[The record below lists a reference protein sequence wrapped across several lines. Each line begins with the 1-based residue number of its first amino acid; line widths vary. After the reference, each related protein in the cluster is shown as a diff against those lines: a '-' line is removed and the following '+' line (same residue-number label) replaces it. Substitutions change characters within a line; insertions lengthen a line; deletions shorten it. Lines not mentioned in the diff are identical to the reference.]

1 MTDDGQVLYA
11 RRGDDWVLRVQGALR
26 YTNAN
31 AVDRFIDD
39 LFTRRRP
46 SSVCVDLND
55 TTAIDST
62 GIGLLAKIA
71 RGLARDHHSR
81 PILFSRNPEINELLA
96 SVCLDDVCR
105 IVPATPTPAA
115 TEPIPATNP
124 SDQELARTIVDAHRL
139 LSDLSERN
147 RAQFQDVLEAFER
160 EAGPLQPGE
169 TVQAS

>member
-39 LFTRRRP
+39 LFARLRP

-71 RGLARDHHSR
+71 RGLARDHSSR

-105 IVPATPTPAA
+105 IVPATPAPTA
-115 TEPIPATNP
+115 TEPIPASDP
-124 SDQELARTIVDAHRL
+124 SEEEMARTIVDAHRL
-139 LSDLSERN
+139 LSELSERN
-147 RAQFQDVLEAFER
+147 RTQFQSVLEAFER
-160 EAGPLQPGE
+160 DAGAAQPGE
-169 TVQAS
+169 APNPS

>member
-1 MTDDGQVLYA
+1 MMDDGQVLYA

-39 LFTRRRP
+39 LFARRP

-71 RGLARDHHSR
+71 RGLARGHSSR

-105 IVPATPTPAA
+105 IVPATPAPAA
-115 TEPIPATNP
+115 TEPIPASDP
-124 SDQELARTIVDAHRL
+124 SEEELARTIVEAHRL
-139 LSDLSERN
+139 LSELSERN
-147 RAQFQDVLEAFER
+147 RTQFQSVLEAFEQDASPAQ
-160 EAGPLQPGE
+160 AGK
-169 TVQAS
+169 VADAS